1 VNRIIFATK
10 NRGKLREVK
19 NIFEGSRF
27 EIVSLLDFKEVPEII
42 EDKET
47 FEENALLKAKTVYEY
62 YGISAMGDDSG
73 LAVEQLNW
81 GPGVYSAR
89 YAGENATD
97 DENNIKL
104 LNDLK
109 EFPEPHTAKFVC
121 AGTYYSENRI
131 FTAQGVVNGRI
142 VKVPQG
148 SNGFGYDPLFI
159 PEGYDITMGEFDLEE
174 KNKISH
180 RSQAFRKLR
189 FFLEH
194 NME

>member
-27 EIVSLLDFKEVPEII
+27 EIVSLLDFKEVPDII

-109 EFPEPHTAKFVC
+109 EFPEPHTAKFIC